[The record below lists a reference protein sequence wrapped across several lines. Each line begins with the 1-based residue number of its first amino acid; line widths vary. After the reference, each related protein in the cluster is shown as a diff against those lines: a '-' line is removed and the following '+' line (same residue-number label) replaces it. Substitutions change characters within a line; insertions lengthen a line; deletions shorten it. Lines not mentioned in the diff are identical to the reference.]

1 MNETKILT
9 QVVALGDQMETAS
22 DSIEKLEIMLKL
34 AAMKT
39 QMIEATTNLR
49 IESLNLR
56 IKELENVVAGIV
68 K

>member
-9 QVVALGDQMETAS
+9 QVVALGDQMETAN
-22 DSIEKLEIMLKL
+22 DNIEKLEIMLKL

-49 IESLNLR
+49 IEALTLRVENL
-56 IKELENVVAGIV
+56 EHVAS
-68 K
+68 

>member
-1 MNETKILT
+1 MNNQKILT
-9 QVVALGDQMETAS
+9 ELVTLQDCYETVT